1 MGAVAKKEQMTI
13 VNPSE
18 YSLDVERA
26 LNIQQ
31 AFLPKFEESKGYT
44 EIYASILKKE
54 LTPETAAEAKEL
66 RLKLVKVRTGIDKIH
81 KVEKDFYLQAGK
93 FVDALKNKLQEP
105 GIQMEANLKEIE
117 TFEARKE
124 AERLQALQTER
135 VEVLSQYLED
145 AHERTLN
152 EMDED
157 VWQAYLTA
165 KKAEYEAR
173 IEAERKAEEERLE
186 QERKVELYNTR
197 KGQLM
202 AYWDYMK
209 EDNKSADF
217 GELPEE
223 SFTIILNEC
232 KGAKKVREAEIEA
245 QRVENERLKKEAEE
259 REKAAEA
266 ERAALKAKAD
276 AEREALRVRND
287 KLRPYISFI
296 RDYNAVLEMSEADF
310 NKELDKLNKAF
321 LEQQKFENEQRSK
334 AEEAK
339 KAAEAEEA
347 RLKALESGPD
357 KELIEDFMKKLEDLV
372 YPNVKSESGVQL
384 MEDVKGLIGKVVKYI
399 DTNLEDL

>member
-1 MGAVAKKEQMTI
+1 MGEIAKKEQMTI
-13 VNPSE
+13 INPSE

-31 AFLPKFEESKGYT
+31 AFLPTFEESKGYT
-44 EIYASILKKE
+44 AIYASILKKE
-54 LTPETAAEAKEL
+54 LTSETAAEAKEL
-66 RLKLVKVRTGIDKIH
+66 RLKLVKVRTSIDKIH

-105 GIQMEANLKEIE
+105 GIQMESNLKEIE

-124 AERLQALQTER
+124 AKRLEELQVSR
-135 VEVLSQYLED
+135 VEILSQYLED

-157 VWQAYLTA
+157 VWQAYLSA
-165 KKAEYEAR
+165 KKADYEAR
-173 IEAERKAEEERLE
+173 IEAEKKAEQERLE

-197 KGQLM
+197 KGQLII
-202 AYWDYMK
+202 YWDFMK

-217 GELPEE
+217 GELTEE

-232 KGAKKVREAEIEA
+232 KEAKKAREAEIEA

-296 RDYNAVLEMSEADF
+296 RDYNAVLEMNEGDF
-310 NKELDKLNKAF
+310 NKELDKLSKAF
-321 LEQQKFENEQRSK
+321 LEQQKFEDEQRVK
-334 AEEAK
+334 AKEAA

-347 RLKALESGPD
+347 RIKALESGPD
-357 KELIEDFMKKLEDLV
+357 KELIEDFMKKLQDLA
-372 YPNVKSESGVQL
+372 YPNVKSESGIQL